1 MKHRVS
7 ALVALA
13 ALPAIGAFVRP
24 ARAADPPAVAPPALS
39 ATPPAASPAPAPAP
53 SAPSSAAAAEAAP
66 TGAAPAV
73 PTQAVAP
80 VPAPTP
86 SPAENTPPA
95 SANDA
100 AFYAANGGDTEAAAA
115 AAPTYPKLE
124 LSGFTDFAFIA
135 NVSNRHDPEATL
147 AYQYP
152 SFSIGNLNLYLN
164 AALAD
169 SWHLLAEVRF
179 LYLPSGSTD
188 FPQNAGEQVVPYDA
202 GALDYADDN
211 RILNWGGIQ
220 IQRVQIDFT
229 PHPLLSFRFGQ
240 WLTPVG
246 IWNVDHGSPTVIG
259 VFRPY
264 IIGEGLFPER
274 QTGIQVSGE
283 WTGETNQF
291 GYFATLSNG
300 RGPSDAYADLDNN
313 KGVGGRLYW
322 NNTAYGSLTV
332 GASTYK
338 GTYSSRNREYGVS
351 TAPGQAAEIVSV
363 NPLIQQY
370 REQSLAAD
378 VRWEYKGILAQGEVM
393 QHEVAYRNGYR
404 PSLNGLIFADYR
416 ERGWYALGGYRLPWF
431 GIMPFATVEGYNFAS
446 QPFVP
451 PATAESVGLNI
462 RPEPT
467 VVIKLQYHVSQVGV
481 DSTQPLR
488 GTLKRILTQL
498 AVAF

>member
-1 MKHRVS
+1 MSVRSGFWVGC
-7 ALVALA
+7 ALLGAVHVAK
-13 ALPAIGAFVRP
+13 
-24 ARAADPPAVAPPALS
+24 AADTPAAAPSIAASSPSVTSPAPSATPATAATEAPAAAPAVAVS
-39 ATPPAASPAPAPAP
+39 APSEPTAAEPSPAPAAGAAATPAP
-53 SAPSSAAAAEAAP
+53 PLAA
-66 TGAAPAV
+66 
-73 PTQAVAP
+73 
-80 VPAPTP
+80 
-86 SPAENTPPA
+86 S
-95 SANDA
+95 DA
-100 AFYAANGGDTEAAAA
+100 AFYGANAGDVGEASSAS
-115 AAPTYPKLE
+115 TYPKLE
-124 LSGFTDFAFIA
+124 LSGFTDFSFIA

-179 LYLPSGSTD
+179 LYLPQGATN
-188 FPQNAGEQVVPYDA
+188 FPQAAGNSVAPFDA

-211 RILNWGGIQ
+211 RVLNWGGIQ

-229 PHPLLSFRFGQ
+229 PHPLLNFRFGQ

-274 QTGIQVSGE
+274 QTGIQISGE
-283 WTGETNQF
+283 WAGETNQI

-313 KGVGGRLYW
+313 KGIGGRAYW
-322 NNTAYGSLTV
+322 TNTAYGSLTL
-332 GASTYK
+332 GASAYK

-351 TAPGQAAEIVSV
+351 TPSGQAPSLVGV
-363 NPLIQQY
+363 NPLTEQY

-378 VRWEYKGILAQGEVM
+378 LRWNYKNLLLQAEVM
-393 QHEVAYRNGYR
+393 QHEVDYTDGYR
-404 PSLNGLIFADYR
+404 PVLNGNVRADYR
-416 ERGWYALGGYRLPWF
+416 ERGWYALAGYRLPWF
-431 GIMPFATVEGYNFAS
+431 GVMPFATFEGYNFAS
-446 QPFVP
+446 QPLVP

-467 VVIKLQYHVSQVGV
+467 VVLKVQYHVSQVGPNT
-481 DSTQPLR
+481 DEPLR
-488 GTLKRILTQL
+488 GVLKRVLTQL